1 MLKMENQNYIKIE
14 INMKKYGFDLVLGW
28 KQIKKI
34 IHVDL
39 VIIFY
44 YYNQKVDFSKT
55 YFILI
60 AN

>member
-1 MLKMENQNYIKIE
+1 
-14 INMKKYGFDLVLGW
+14 MKKYGFDLVLGW